1 MTKSTDMIGKTGRIG
16 VMFFDTKIRF
26 VRTKGCGSRIAT
38 LTMVFKLDIEAQKH
52 WRRVNGSALLPKVVT
67 GVQFIDGE
75 ELQEQ
80 AGQRYIAQ
88 LLRRGSQVD
97 TCKEPCVAE
106 GFVSFGVF
114 ETRDLRAHTKVTG
127 KCDLG
132 SYFA

>member
-1 MTKSTDMIGKTGRIG
+1 MIGKTGRIG

-38 LTMVFKLDIEAQKH
+38 LTMVLKLDIEAQKH

-106 GFVSFGVF
+106 GFVSLAFSK
-114 ETRDLRAHTKVTG
+114 TRDLRAHTKVTD
-127 KCDLG
+127 KRCSLP
-132 SYFA
+132 